1 VAILLYSPN
10 DDLLAWRRELLARRP
25 DLDVRI
31 WPETGDP
38 AQVTMALVW
47 LPPPGMLAGLP
58 NLGLILSLGAGV
70 DAMLRDTTLP
80 DLPLCRMIDP
90 ALTRSMSEFVL
101 LHVLKYHRQLDLYA
115 LQQRRGE
122 WSFYLALPAS
132 ERRVG
137 IMGLGVLGEDAGRLL
152 ARHGL
157 KVSGWSRTSK
167 TIEGIASF
175 AGEKELDAFLGEL
188 DILVCLLPLTAETDS
203 ILGTKLFARLPRGAR
218 LINVARG
225 QHLVEQDLIDALDT
239 GQLAHATLDVMRTE
253 PLPPEHPF
261 WRHPRIDLTPHVASY
276 SLPESGVEIVIE
288 NIRRFGA
295 GEPLLHVVDRG
306 RGY

>member
-1 VAILLYSPN
+1 MAILLYSPN

-115 LQQRRGE
+115 QQQRRGE

-137 IMGLGVLGEDAGRLL
+137 IMGLVERPLAPPLLQGVEVEL
-152 ARHGL
+152 AM
-157 KVSGWSRTSK
+157 
-167 TIEGIASF
+167 
-175 AGEKELDAFLGEL
+175 
-188 DILVCLLPLTAETDS
+188 IL
-203 ILGTKLFARLPRGAR
+203 
-218 LINVARG
+218 
-225 QHLVEQDLIDALDT
+225 QHVDVDE
-239 GQLAHATLDVMRTE
+239 LAHAAGKRRVD
-253 PLPPEHPF
+253 HP
-261 WRHPRIDLTPHVASY
+261 A
-276 SLPESGVEIVIE
+276 
-288 NIRRFGA
+288 
-295 GEPLLHVVDRG
+295 
-306 RGY
+306 